1 MAAKPETS
9 GDDGGDDAISNLG
22 PCTVGLELNPG
33 EGCSGFGYR
42 LHNDSGMLVVNGSI
56 GGITMINTSFGG
68 GSVSLNNLRLTR
80 SGNVWTIVSLP

>member
-1 MAAKPETS
+1 M
-9 GDDGGDDAISNLG
+9 
-22 PCTVGLELNPG
+22 NPG
-33 EGCSGFGYR
+33 EGCSGSGYT